1 MKKINVLLLTSI
13 LVTFASCENIEKK
26 TIKMYCE
33 TVKKTV
39 SDTTIDYSS
48 ISSIEEKTYKELI
61 LKNDELKNNT
71 EFINSFK
78 DNEDVKELHKS
89 IKTKIIANVQNILKK
104 NSFVTGVDNRW
115 QVHKLAFDGNM
126 VRIISTQIDARGSYE
141 TENATKKYTVTI
153 EDNGKTYINAKK
165 DSGDDLIFEF
175 GKSQTDYYI
184 LINER
189 VYVNITINKTK
200 S

>member
-1 MKKINVLLLTSI
+1 MKKINVLLLLTSI
-13 LVTFASCENIEKK
+13 LVTFTSCENIEKK

-89 IKTKIIANVQNILKK
+89 IKTKII
-104 NSFVTGVDNRW
+104 
-115 QVHKLAFDGNM
+115 
-126 VRIISTQIDARGSYE
+126 
-141 TENATKKYTVTI
+141 
-153 EDNGKTYINAKK
+153 
-165 DSGDDLIFEF
+165 
-175 GKSQTDYYI
+175 
-184 LINER
+184 
-189 VYVNITINKTK
+189 
-200 S
+200 